1 MEEGQDEGKKIQVEK
16 TRGTQEFEGVGG
28 RQLCNRKE
36 RREER
41 NLRG

>member
-28 RQLCNRKE
+28 KTTV
-36 RREER
+36 
-41 NLRG
+41 